1 MDPKSA
7 RKLIDEICEELDRR
21 KARLQ
26 ALMKNVVR
34 PVGLGLML
42 SLGAVGCSDPNDEYK
57 QDTLIKAADRVAT
70 QLLRRHGS
78 GRDLE
83 VRLAAARHTAFSR
96 VFWLVSP
103 VLRTRLPGIV
113 IRFHPPIGSHEVGTD
128 GADFH
133 IGCTYLPFG
142 DATRRRHRY
151 TMVFDHDVPTPVQK
165 LPEPPKTMLVRLPL
179 IHEQASAVSL
189 WR

>member
-1 MDPKSA
+1 MSRKVIILLIVAPIFTILDQLTKILVRSQIPKGD
-7 RKLIDEICEELDRR
+7 RIDVIPDLFRLIHVENPG
-21 KARLQ
+21 A
-26 ALMKNVVR
+26 AW
-34 PVGLGLML
+34 GLMGDNEHRLLIFLGVSIVAFVVIGFYFKALPATEGWL
-42 SLGAVGCSDPNDEYK
+42 SAALAMILSGAVGNF
-57 QDTLIKAADRVAT
+57 IDRA
-70 QLLRRHGS
+70 L
-78 GRDLE
+78 
-83 VRLAAARHTAFSR
+83 
-96 VFWLVSP
+96 
-103 VLRTRLPGIV
+103 
-113 IRFHPPIGSHEVGTD
+113 FHKVTD
-128 GADFH
+128 FADFH